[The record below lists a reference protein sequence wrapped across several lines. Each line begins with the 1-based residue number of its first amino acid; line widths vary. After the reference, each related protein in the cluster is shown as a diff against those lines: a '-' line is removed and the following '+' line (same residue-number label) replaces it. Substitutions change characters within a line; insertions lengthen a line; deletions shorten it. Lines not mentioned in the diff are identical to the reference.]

1 MASPQHR
8 CVFVGNIPYDATE
21 EQLIEICRE
30 VGPVVSFRLVTDR
43 ETGKP
48 KGYGFCEYKDEET
61 ALSARR
67 NLQGYEINGRQLRV
81 DFAENDKGS
90 DRNREQ
96 GRGGPGMAA
105 NIDPQKQGG
114 QAVHGESSHMQ
125 PIGLHSAINAATL
138 MADALGGVQAGLQ
151 HNQNAL
157 PGQPAPATDPLT
169 LHLAKMSRSQLNDI
183 ISELKKMATQNKER
197 ARALLLSKPQLLKAI
212 FQAQIML
219 GMVTPQMLQM
229 PNIRQPL
236 GQHAQIPLQDA
247 RHSQQPTAQT
257 LFQMVQTGLIPKV
270 QSQISSAPHNS
281 LAHNQFSATLQSTL
295 QPRTHIPQHS
305 SNHVLPPV
313 AAHSVVPKLPSMTT
327 SVRPQIQVANSSSLN
342 QQLQPSLPHSGQLA
356 TANLSHGSRMVLPN
370 AVMRSAP
377 APHPSL
383 SDTSFQPGPS
393 ITPGIAEKSKIVRNP
408 SEAVNRPLK
417 MVKLDGG
424 KSSPSPFGLN
434 VSNLSG
440 SKTSQIYG
448 VDSAPVNQV
457 PRTEEVQYAG
467 KQISQ
472 PQIAPDVESALLQQ
486 VLSLTPEQLNSLP
499 PEQRQQ
505 VIQLQQAL
513 RQDQMQQPS

>member
-1 MASPQHR
+1 MASSQHR

-30 VGPVVSFRLVTDR
+30 VGPVVSFRLVIDR

-96 GRGGPGMAA
+96 GRGGPGLAT
-105 NIDPQKQGG
+105 NFDPQKQLGG
-114 QAVHGESSHMQ
+114 QAVHGESFHLQ
-125 PIGLHSAINAATL
+125 PIGLHSAITAAAL
-138 MADALGGVQAGLQ
+138 MAEALGGVQQ
-151 HNQNAL
+151 NQNAL
-157 PGQPAPATDPLT
+157 PSQPVPTSDPLT
-169 LHLAKMSRSQLNDI
+169 LHLARMSRNQLNEI
-183 ISELKKMATQNKER
+183 MSELKKMATQNKEL
-197 ARALLLSKPQLLKAI
+197 ARELLLSKPQLLKAI

-219 GMVTPQMLQM
+219 GMVTPQVM

-236 GQHAQIPLQDA
+236 GQPAQIPLQDGQ
-247 RHSQQPTAQT
+247 HSLQPTAQT
-257 LFQMVQTGLIPKV
+257 LSPMVQAGLIPKV
-270 QSQISSAPHNS
+270 QSQIASVPLNS
-281 LAHNQFSATLQSTL
+281 LARNQVSATLQSTL
-295 QPRTHIPQHS
+295 QPRTQLPQHS
-305 SNHVLPPV
+305 SNYVLPPA
-313 AAHSVVPKLPSMTT
+313 AAHSGVPKIPSLNT

-342 QQLQPSLPHSGQLA
+342 QQLQPSLLHSGQLA
-356 TANLSHGSRMVLPN
+356 TANLSHSSRMVSPN
-370 AVMRSAP
+370 VVMQSAP
-377 APHPSL
+377 LPHPSL

-393 ITPGIAEKSKIVRNP
+393 ITPGIAEKSNIVQNH
-408 SEAVNRPLK
+408 SEAISQPPK

-424 KSSPSPFGLN
+424 KSGSSSVGLN
-434 VSNLSG
+434 VTNVSG
-440 SKTSQIYG
+440 SKTLQTFG

-457 PRTEEVQYAG
+457 PRAQEVQYAE

-472 PQIAPDVESALLQQ
+472 PQLAPDVESVLLQQ
-486 VLSLTPEQLNSLP
+486 VLNLTPEQLSSLP

-513 RQDQMQQPS
+513 RQEHMQQPS

>member
-1 MASPQHR
+1 MASSQHR

-30 VGPVVSFRLVTDR
+30 VGPVVSFRLVIDR

-96 GRGGPGMAA
+96 GRGGPGLAT
-105 NIDPQKQGG
+105 NFDPQKQLGG
-114 QAVHGESSHMQ
+114 QAVHGESFHLQ
-125 PIGLHSAINAATL
+125 PIGLHSAITAAAL
-138 MADALGGVQAGLQ
+138 MAEALGGVQQ
-151 HNQNAL
+151 NQNAL
-157 PGQPAPATDPLT
+157 LSQPVPTSDPLT
-169 LHLAKMSRSQLNDI
+169 LHLARMSRNQLNEI
-183 ISELKKMATQNKER
+183 MSELKKMATQNKEL
-197 ARALLLSKPQLLKAI
+197 ARELLLSKPQLLKAI

-219 GMVTPQMLQM
+219 GMVTPQVLQM

-236 GQHAQIPLQDA
+236 GQPAQIPLQDGQ
-247 RHSQQPTAQT
+247 HSLQPTAQT
-257 LFQMVQTGLIPKV
+257 LSPMVQAGLIPKV
-270 QSQISSAPHNS
+270 QSQIASVPLNS
-281 LAHNQFSATLQSTL
+281 LARNQVSATLQSTL
-295 QPRTHIPQHS
+295 QPRTQLPQHS
-305 SNHVLPPV
+305 SNYVLPPA
-313 AAHSVVPKLPSMTT
+313 AAHSGVPKIPSLNT

-342 QQLQPSLPHSGQLA
+342 QQLQPSLLHSGQLA
-356 TANLSHGSRMVLPN
+356 TANLSHSSRMVSPN
-370 AVMRSAP
+370 VVMQSAP
-377 APHPSL
+377 LPHPSL

-393 ITPGIAEKSKIVRNP
+393 ITPGIAEKSNIVQNH
-408 SEAVNRPLK
+408 SEAISQPPK

-424 KSSPSPFGLN
+424 KSSSSSVGLN
-434 VSNLSG
+434 VTNVSG
-440 SKTSQIYG
+440 SKTLQTFG

-457 PRTEEVQYAG
+457 PRAQEVQYAE

-472 PQIAPDVESALLQQ
+472 PQLAPDVESVLLQQ
-486 VLSLTPEQLNSLP
+486 VLNLTPEQLSSLP

-513 RQDQMQQPS
+513 RQEHMQQPS

>member
-1 MASPQHR
+1 MASSQHR

-30 VGPVVSFRLVTDR
+30 VGPVVSFRLVIDR

-96 GRGGPGMAA
+96 GRGGPGLAT
-105 NIDPQKQGG
+105 NFDPQKQLGG
-114 QAVHGESSHMQ
+114 QAVHGESFHLQ
-125 PIGLHSAINAATL
+125 PIGLHSAITAAAL
-138 MADALGGVQAGLQ
+138 MAEALGGVQQ
-151 HNQNAL
+151 NQNAL
-157 PGQPAPATDPLT
+157 PSQPVPTSDPLT
-169 LHLAKMSRSQLNDI
+169 LHLARMSRNQLNEI
-183 ISELKKMATQNKER
+183 MSELKKMATQNKEL
-197 ARALLLSKPQLLKAI
+197 ARELLLSKPQLLKAI

-219 GMVTPQMLQM
+219 GMVTPQVLQM

-236 GQHAQIPLQDA
+236 GQPAQIPLQDGQ
-247 RHSQQPTAQT
+247 HSLQPTAQT
-257 LFQMVQTGLIPKV
+257 LSPMVQAGLIPK
-270 QSQISSAPHNS
+270 
-281 LAHNQFSATLQSTL
+281 
-295 QPRTHIPQHS
+295 PRTQLPQHS
-305 SNHVLPPV
+305 SNYVLPPA
-313 AAHSVVPKLPSMTT
+313 AAHSGVPKIPSLNT

-342 QQLQPSLPHSGQLA
+342 QQLQPSLLHSGQLA
-356 TANLSHGSRMVLPN
+356 TANLSHSSRMVSPN
-370 AVMRSAP
+370 VVMQSAP
-377 APHPSL
+377 LPHPSL

-393 ITPGIAEKSKIVRNP
+393 ITPGIAEKSNIVQNH
-408 SEAVNRPLK
+408 SEAISQPPK

-424 KSSPSPFGLN
+424 KSGSSSVGLN
-434 VSNLSG
+434 VTNVSG
-440 SKTSQIYG
+440 SKTLQTFG

-457 PRTEEVQYAG
+457 PRAQEVQYAE

-472 PQIAPDVESALLQQ
+472 PQLAPDVESVLLQQ
-486 VLSLTPEQLNSLP
+486 VLNLTPEQLSSLP

-513 RQDQMQQPS
+513 RQEHMQQPS